1 MHMMKIHLPGQL
13 LSCAVLANRY
23 LHKVVTGLVILV
35 VAGCASAPAEKP
47 RDPVFYPPLPNPPY
61 VQYLTTLSTAQDAG
75 EELGSFAQFILG
87 SDAGQESLVVKPYG
101 VTMHEGKVYVV
112 DTRGPG
118 YGIFDLVNKRFE
130 MVVGNGS
137 GAMSKPINI
146 SIDNDGYKYITDT
159 QRGQVLIYDNNDEYQ
174 RAYGVEGQFQP
185 SDVLVHEDKLYVADV
200 KHHQIHVLD
209 KKTGKSLA
217 IFGVPGS
224 AEGKLFYPTNLALS
238 PDNKL
243 YISETGNFRVQTFS
257 LEGDFIESFGE
268 VGTSVG
274 HFARP
279 KGIAVD
285 RDGRIY
291 VVDAA
296 FENVQIFDDKKKLL
310 LFFGGSGNN
319 PENINLPT
327 GIHIDYDNVALF
339 QKYADPDFKIEYII
353 LVASQFGLN
362 KVNIYGF
369 GQMQG
374 MDYSI
379 GEMDSEK

>member
-1 MHMMKIHLPGQL
+1 MNTHLPGQHR
-13 LSCAVLANRY
+13 SFVALAKRY
-23 LHKVVTGLVILV
+23 LYKVITGLVILV
-35 VAGCASAPAEKP
+35 VAGCASGPPEKP
-47 RDPVFYPPLPNPPY
+47 RSPVFYPPLPNPPY

-75 EELGSFAQFILG
+75 EELSTFAQFILG
-87 SDAGQESLVVKPYG
+87 SDTEQGSLVTKPYG
-101 VTMHEGKVYVV
+101 VAMYDGKVYVV

-118 YGIFDLVNKRFE
+118 YAIFDLVNKRFE
-130 MVVGNGS
+130 MISGHGS
-137 GAMSKPINI
+137 GAMNKPINI

-159 QRGQVLIYDNNDEYQ
+159 QRSQILVYDNNDEYQ
-174 RAYGVEGQFQP
+174 RAYGVEEQFQP
-185 SDVLVHEDKLYVADV
+185 SDVLVHENKLYVADV

-209 KKTGKSLA
+209 KKTGETLK
-217 IFGVPGS
+217 IFGTAGS
-224 AEGKLFYPTNLALS
+224 AQGELFYPTNLALS

-243 YISETGNFRVQTFS
+243 YVSETGNFRVQVFS
-257 LEGDFIESFGE
+257 LEGDYISGFGS

-274 HFARP
+274 QFARP
-279 KGIAVD
+279 KGIAID

-296 FENVQIFDDKKKLL
+296 FENVQIFDDQAKLL
-310 LFFGGSGNN
+310 LSFGGSGND
-319 PENINLPT
+319 PENINLPA
-327 GIHIDYDNVALF
+327 GIHLDYDNVALF

-379 GEMDSEK
+379 RHTGEGK